1 MIFQLAY
8 WCAYLRKELVNFCS
22 SYHWKISLQD
32 KIIFR
37 YLKIILYL
45 LKTEKHWPKTS
56 VDKVAAMHATRKGAA
71 ATWIKEAVPEW
82 QFILRYIQ
90 RNISSQ

>member
-1 MIFQLAY
+1 MCIFKKRAS
-8 WCAYLRKELVNFCS
+8 ELFS

-37 YLKIILYL
+37 YLKIILWYL

-56 VDKVAAMHATRKGAA
+56 VDKVAAMHATKQGAA

-82 QFILRYIQ
+82 QFILRCIQ